1 MIFNF
6 IVYSGFAALVNILTG
21 QVLYGFLG
29 LSEGWQYSFSVSTAF
44 IAGMA
49 VSYFLNRRYTF
60 HPSGR
65 KMSREATDFF
75 LVSIGGLLLTTGLA
89 QFLYSRAGEQ
99 VLMVREALALPFP
112 PETISHVVAVGLTGV
127 YSFTTHKYFSFRRAH
142 AL

>member
-6 IVYSGFAALVNILTG
+6 ILYSGFAALVNILTG

-75 LVSIGGLLLTTGLA
+75 LVSIGGLVLTTGLA
-89 QFLYSRAGEQ
+89 RFLYFKTDLAEIGLSGVFPAF
-99 VLMVREALALPFP
+99 VTPEAFAH
-112 PETISHVVAVGLTGV
+112 IAAVGTTAI
-127 YSFTTHKYFSFRRAH
+127 YSFTAHKYISFRRSH